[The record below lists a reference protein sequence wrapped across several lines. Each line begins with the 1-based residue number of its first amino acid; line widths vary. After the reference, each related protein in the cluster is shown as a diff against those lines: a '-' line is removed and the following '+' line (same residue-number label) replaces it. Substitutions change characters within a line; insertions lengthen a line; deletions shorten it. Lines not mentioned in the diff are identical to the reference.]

1 MIQEIINF
9 VDTLPN
15 EVFTNNL
22 QPKEG
27 LYILLDIDEHGDLVN
42 VDEEGKIKEEDIEK
56 YLQKEEV
63 QNGLSEHLKL
73 CKSFY
78 LNSQVM
84 GKGTNKSFN
93 SSLGIFAAV
102 ATPFGIGFRKGI
114 FNDKKQTSDRKEKAL
129 EDYFNAAS
137 PYVGEEENY
146 QEWFRRFKLFC
157 QKNLLKFV
165 SNHELLKEGSKE
177 NPSQYKLKDT
187 EYVCFLMKQPD
198 LDDYKRVSGRY
209 FSEKIFNKAKETS
222 KGKFGVYANTHNLNE
237 SKTFLRHVTGLTPSI
252 KWLNGEEAAKVEQF
266 YSIQKYLPKPF
277 PLFIYKDE
285 IEDAVKILKQ
295 DSKIRYAE
303 MIKKMLGDAKDELH
317 NYYLIFFA
325 GADYSKVVD
334 IDFVSTFNYSLDI
347 QIKKAFPLSKDD
359 FNALKINDV
368 FEFEQQIFKT
378 ILNIHPN
385 IRITYFDDVKFDT
398 KYQTHNS
405 FNQFLKYRKA
415 FYDFIYKSKIEA
427 VSQLMFDDIL
437 LKGILD
443 DIKTDEYDTQ
453 KDQHSKRFQI
463 LTKLNIWFSLYNYFH
478 SSNYKKSI
486 DMISKIEKHRNK
498 VDEIITQNALI
509 NSVDEFAYLAGQ
521 CIRYLFSK
529 SETSDKS
536 YNRLETFLQ
545 KTDCRLLQKAMANF
559 FAMYKHKEVTNKFG
573 KVFAQ
578 VMDYE
583 TTENVKDYL
592 PEFLAGFFDNNQ
604 LFSEQKTNN

>member
-1 MIQEIINF
+1 
-9 VDTLPN
+9 
-15 EVFTNNL
+15 
-22 QPKEG
+22 
-27 LYILLDIDEHGDLVN
+27 
-42 VDEEGKIKEEDIEK
+42 
-56 YLQKEEV
+56 
-63 QNGLSEHLKL
+63 
-73 CKSFY
+73 
-78 LNSQVM
+78 
-84 GKGTNKSFN
+84 
-93 SSLGIFAAV
+93 
-102 ATPFGIGFRKGI
+102 
-114 FNDKKQTSDRKEKAL
+114 
-129 EDYFNAAS
+129 
-137 PYVGEEENY
+137 
-146 QEWFRRFKLFC
+146 
-157 QKNLLKFV
+157 
-165 SNHELLKEGSKE
+165 LLKEDTKE
-177 NPSQYKLKDT
+177 DPSEYKLKDT
-187 EYVCFLMKQPD
+187 EYVFFFMKQPI
-198 LDDYKRVSGRY
+198 LNDYQIVSKRY
-209 FSEKIFNKAKETS
+209 FSEKIFNEARETS

-237 SKTFLRHVTGLTPSI
+237 SKPFLRHITGLTPSI
-252 KWLNGEEAAKVEQF
+252 KWLSGEDAAKVDQF
-266 YSIQKYLPKPF
+266 YALQKYLPRPF
-277 PLFIYKDE
+277 PLFIYKE
-285 IEDAVKILKQ
+285 EREEAIKVLKQ

-325 GADYSKVVD
+325 GADYSRIVD

-347 QIKKAFPLSKDD
+347 QVKKIFPLSKDD
-359 FNALKINDV
+359 FNALKIKDV

-385 IRITYFDDVKFDT
+385 YGITYFDDVKFDT

-415 FYDFIYKSKIEA
+415 FYDFIYKSKNKAI
-427 VSQLMFDDIL
+427 SQLMFDDIL

-578 VMDYE
+578 IMDYE
-583 TTENVKDYL
+583 TEANVKDYL
-592 PEFLAGFFDNNQ
+592 PELLAGFFDDNK
-604 LFSEQKTNN
+604 LFSDRSSDEANN